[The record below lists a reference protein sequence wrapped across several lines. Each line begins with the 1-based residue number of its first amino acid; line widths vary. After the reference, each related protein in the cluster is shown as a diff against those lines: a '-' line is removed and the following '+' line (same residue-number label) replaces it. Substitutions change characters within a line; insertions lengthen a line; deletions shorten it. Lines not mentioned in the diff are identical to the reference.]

1 MKIESLNN
9 KLQAKLSHCVDIIN
23 RAGRLAIGFSGGVDS
38 ALLLALATRTL
49 GSENILAVTA
59 TGLFHPEAETQSARQ
74 FADKLGVDLVE
85 INFDN
90 LDDQRVLDNPKDR
103 CYWCKQVIFK
113 EIASRAK
120 AKNINAVASGANLD
134 DLNDYRPGSRAE
146 NELNIIKPLQQAG
159 LTKSDIRE
167 ISQAMNLDTADK
179 PSKACLA
186 SRVPYG
192 VRLDK
197 EILARI
203 EKAEQGIIELG
214 FPQCRVRDHG
224 TVARVEVPASQLV
237 HAFEL
242 RDKIVKIV
250 KQVGYNYAT
259 LDLEGFRSGAM
270 NETLDLKTG
279 SAN

>member
-1 MKIESLNN
+1 MLIESLNN

-23 RAGRLAIGFSGGVDS
+23 RAGKVAIGFSGGVDS

-59 TGLFHPEAETQSARQ
+59 TGLFHPESETESARQ

-90 LDDQRVLDNPKDR
+90 LDDNRVLDNPKDR

-113 EIASRAK
+113 EIARRAK
-120 AKNINAVASGANLD
+120 LKKINAVASGANLD
-134 DLNDYRPGSRAE
+134 DLDDYRPGSRAE

-167 ISQAMNLDTADK
+167 ISQAMNLDTHDK

-192 VRLDK
+192 VRLEK
-197 EILARI
+197 NILARI
-203 EKAEQGIIELG
+203 DKAEQGLINIG

-224 TVARVEVPASQLV
+224 TVARVEVPSNQLDN
-237 HAFEL
+237 AFAL
-242 RDKIVKIV
+242 RDKIIQIV
-250 KQVGYNYAT
+250 KQAGYNYAT

-270 NETLDLKTG
+270 NETLNLNSTG
-279 SAN
+279 VN